1 MNYEEKKDKKT
12 VLKFAELIESDNES
26 DIDEEEGDKS
36 NVSFDMNDFEEA
48 YNYVMSNEENNKMT
62 LQHV

>member
-12 VLKFAELIESDNES
+12 VLKFAELIESDNEFN
-26 DIDEEEGDKS
+26 IDEEEGNKS